1 MPMHTKIRSVFSV
14 FQVIRPY
21 IGDKSVCIMD
31 VLVDGTPIFPEK
43 VYAGFGNGF

>member
-1 MPMHTKIRSVFSV
+1 MHKKICDIFRVFEM
-14 FQVIRPY
+14 IRPY

-43 VYAGFGNGF
+43 VYARFGNGF